1 MEAGRG
7 TVDERTSRR
16 RENLQENH
24 HGKDIEGEKMKE
36 RILVV
41 EGWKFWVV
49 FILLGLMLLLA
60 IVGVLAII
68 IGVVDIWPRIQ
79 GEPMKVR
86 IP

>member
-1 MEAGRG
+1 M
-7 TVDERTSRR
+7 S
-16 RENLQENH
+16 
-24 HGKDIEGEKMKE
+24 KE
-36 RILVV
+36 RIIMV

>member
-1 MEAGRG
+1 
-7 TVDERTSRR
+7 
-16 RENLQENH
+16 
-24 HGKDIEGEKMKE
+24 MKE

-60 IVGVLAII
+60 VVGVLAII
-68 IGVVDIWPRIQ
+68 IGVVDVWPRI
-79 GEPMKVR
+79 ETMKHSPMRR

>member
-1 MEAGRG
+1 M
-7 TVDERTSRR
+7 
-16 RENLQENH
+16 
-24 HGKDIEGEKMKE
+24 KDRVYEVK
-36 RILVV
+36 
-41 EGWKFWVV
+41 GWRFVAV

-79 GEPMKVR
+79 GEPMKLR